1 MKPVIAFVTGGYS
14 SEAVISYKSAVTI
27 ENNLDTEKYD
37 VYKIDL
43 TPNGWFHL
51 AADGSKIEVD
61 KGDFS
66 LQINGKKILFDA
78 ALIGIHG
85 TPGEDGRLQ
94 GYFDLLNIP
103 YNTCDTASSA
113 ITFNKRYSVAVA
125 GFAGVNV
132 ARSVHIF
139 KTHPLTAEQILQQ
152 LTLPVFV
159 KPNNGGSS
167 IGMSKV
173 NVAEDLA
180 GALLKAFAEDDQV
193 LVEEFIQG
201 REFTVGV
208 IRTTKDL
215 LVLPITEVR
224 SKNEFFDFEA
234 KYQGLNEEITPAQIS
249 EDMAEKVRSTA
260 RRIYDALNCRGVVRM
275 DFIYNEAKDA
285 PFFLEVNTIPG
296 QSEASIVPQQVR
308 AMGWTLK
315 GLYTEMIEDALSRK
329 KSA

>member
-27 ENNLDTEKYD
+27 ENNLDTEKYE
-37 VYKIDL
+37 VYRIDL
-43 TPNGWFHL
+43 TPNGWFHQTRS
-51 AADGSKIEVD
+51 GEKIDVD
-61 KGDFS
+61 KSDFS
-66 LQINGKKILFDA
+66 LTLGGKKIHFDG

-139 KTHPLTAEQILQQ
+139 KTHPLSAEQVLQQ

-173 NVAEDLA
+173 NQAEDLA
-180 GALLKAFAEDDQV
+180 GALQKAFAEDDQV
-193 LVEEFIQG
+193 LVEEFIAG

-208 IRTTKDL
+208 IRTTKEL
-215 LVLPITEVR
+215 MVLPITEVK

-234 KYQGLNEEITPAQIS
+234 KYQGLNEETTPALIS
-249 EDMAEKVRSTA
+249 EEMAEKVRSTA
-260 RRIYDALNCRGVVRM
+260 RRIYEALNCRGVVRM

-285 PFFLEVNTIPG
+285 PYFLEVNTIPG
-296 QSEASIVPQQVR
+296 QSEASIIPQQVR
-308 AMGWTLK
+308 AMGWNLK

-329 KSA
+329 KSS

>member
-27 ENNLDTEKYD
+27 ENNLDKEKYE
-37 VYKIDL
+37 VYRIDL
-43 TPNGWFHL
+43 TPEAWFHQT
-51 AADGSKIEVD
+51 GSGEKVPVD
-61 KGDFS
+61 RSDFS
-66 LQINGKKILFDA
+66 LLINGKKVQFDA

-94 GYFDLLNIP
+94 GYFDLLNIS

-139 KTHPLTAEQILQQ
+139 KSHPLSAAQILEQ
-152 LTLPVFV
+152 LSLPVFV

-173 NVAEDLA
+173 NKAEDLA
-180 GALLKAFAEDDQV
+180 GALQKAFAEDDQV

-208 IRTTKDL
+208 IRTTKEL
-215 LVLPITEVR
+215 LVLPITEVK

-249 EDMAEKVRSTA
+249 EEMAEKVRSTA

-308 AMGWTLK
+308 AMGWNLK
-315 GLYTEMIEDALSRK
+315 GLYSDMIEEALGRK
-329 KSA
+329 ARS

>member
-1 MKPVIAFVTGGYS
+1 MKPAIAFVTGGYS
-14 SEAVISYKSAVTI
+14 SESVISYKSAVTI

-37 VYKIDL
+37 VYRIDL
-43 TPNGWFHL
+43 TPDGWFHQTK
-51 AADGSKIEVD
+51 AGEKINVD
-61 KGDFS
+61 KSDFS
-66 LQINGKKILFDA
+66 LQIAGKKILFDA

-94 GYFDLLNIP
+94 GYLDLLNIP

-139 KTHPLTAEQILQQ
+139 KSHPLSAEEVLQQ
-152 LTLPVFV
+152 LSLPVFV

-173 NVAEDLA
+173 NKAEELA

-208 IRTTKDL
+208 IRTTKEL

-234 KYQGLNEEITPAQIS
+234 KYQGLNEETTPAQIS
-249 EDMAEKVRSTA
+249 DVMADKVRSTA
-260 RRIYDALNCRGVVRM
+260 RKIYDALNCRGVVRM

-329 KSA
+329 KSS

>member
-14 SEAVISYKSAVTI
+14 SEAVISYKSAITI
-27 ENNLDTEKYD
+27 GNNLDTDKYD

-43 TPNGWFHL
+43 TPGGWFHETKS
-51 AADGSKIEVD
+51 GSRIAVD
-61 KGDFS
+61 KSDFS
-66 LQINGKKILFDA
+66 IQVDGKKILFDA

-139 KTHPLTAEQILQQ
+139 KTHPLSAEEILQQ
-152 LTLPVFV
+152 LSLPVFV

-173 NVAEDLA
+173 NKAEDLA

-208 IRTTKDL
+208 IRTTKEL
-215 LVLPITEVR
+215 MVLPITEVK

-234 KYQGLNEEITPAQIS
+234 KYQGLNEEVTPAQIS
-249 EDMAEKVRSTA
+249 EDMAEKVRGTA

-329 KSA
+329 KSS

>member
-14 SEAVISYKSAVTI
+14 SESVISYKSAVTI

-37 VYKIDL
+37 VYRIDL
-43 TPNGWFHL
+43 TPNGWFHETKS
-51 AADGSKIEVD
+51 GEKITVD

-66 LQINGKKILFDA
+66 LQIDGKKILFDA

-94 GYFDLLNIP
+94 GYLDLLNIP

-139 KTHPLTAEQILQQ
+139 KSHPISAEEVLQQ
-152 LTLPVFV
+152 LSLPVFV

-173 NVAEDLA
+173 NKAEELA

-208 IRTTKDL
+208 IRTTKEL

-234 KYQGLNEEITPAQIS
+234 KYQGLNEETTPAQIS
-249 EDMAEKVRSTA
+249 DAMAEKVRSTA
-260 RRIYDALNCRGVVRM
+260 RKIYDALNCRGVVRM

-308 AMGWTLK
+308 AMGWSLK

-329 KSA
+329 KSS

>member
-1 MKPVIAFVTGGYS
+1 MKPAIAFVTGGYS

-27 ENNLDTEKYD
+27 ENNLDTEQYD
-37 VYKIDL
+37 VYRIDL
-43 TPNGWFHL
+43 TPGGWFHETK
-51 AADGSKIEVD
+51 AGSRIAVD
-61 KGDFS
+61 KSDFS
-66 LQINGKKILFDA
+66 LQIDGKKILFDA

-94 GYFDLLNIP
+94 GYLDLLNIP

-139 KTHPLTAEQILQQ
+139 KTHPLSAEEILQQ
-152 LTLPVFV
+152 LSLPVFV

-173 NVAEDLA
+173 NKAEDLA

-208 IRTTKDL
+208 IRTTKEL
-215 LVLPITEVR
+215 MVLPITEVK

-234 KYQGLNEEITPAQIS
+234 KYQGLNEEVTPAQIS
-249 EDMAEKVRSTA
+249 EEMAEKVRATA

-329 KSA
+329 KSS

>member
-14 SEAVISYKSAVTI
+14 SESVISYKSAVTI

-37 VYKIDL
+37 VYRIDL
-43 TPNGWFHL
+43 TPDGWFHETKS
-51 AADGSKIEVD
+51 GEKINVD
-61 KGDFS
+61 KSDFS
-66 LQINGKKILFDA
+66 LQIDGKKILFDA

-94 GYFDLLNIP
+94 GYLDLLNIP

-139 KTHPLTAEQILQQ
+139 KSHPLSAEAILQQ
-152 LTLPVFV
+152 LSLPVFV

-173 NVAEDLA
+173 NKAEELA

-208 IRTTKDL
+208 IRTTKEL

-234 KYQGLNEEITPAQIS
+234 KYQGLNEETTPAQIS
-249 EDMAEKVRSTA
+249 DAMADKVRSTA
-260 RRIYDALNCRGVVRM
+260 RKIYDALNCRGVVRM

-329 KSA
+329 KSS

>member
-27 ENNLDTEKYD
+27 ENNLDTDKYD
-37 VYKIDL
+37 VYRIDI
-43 TPNGWFHL
+43 TPDSWFHQTKS
-51 AADGSKIEVD
+51 GEKVEVE

-66 LQINGKKILFDA
+66 ITLDGKKINFDA

-94 GYFDLLNIP
+94 GYFDLVNIP

-132 ARSVHIF
+132 ARSLHIF
-139 KTHPLTAEQILQQ
+139 KQHPISAEAILKE
-152 LTLPVFV
+152 LSLPVFV

-173 NVAEDLA
+173 NKAEDLA
-180 GALLKAFAEDDQV
+180 GALQKAFAEDDQV
-193 LVEEFIQG
+193 LVEEFISG

-208 IRTTKDL
+208 MRTTKEL
-215 LVLPITEVR
+215 LVLPITEVK

-249 EDMAEKVRSTA
+249 EHMAEKIRSTV
-260 RRIYDALNCRGVVRM
+260 RRIYESLNCRGVVRA
-275 DFIYNEAKDA
+275 DFIYNEAKDE

-296 QSEASIVPQQVR
+296 QSEASIIPQQVR
-308 AMGWTLK
+308 AMGWNLK
-315 GLYTEMIEDALSRK
+315 GLYTEMIEETLSRK
-329 KSA
+329 KSS